1 MHVYLVGEKREWLLG
16 RVEPGSVAT
25 LRIPHE
31 SLEGNP
37 GFVRLAVLAGS
48 QATLMAARDARA
60 RSTISQPA
68 SSLLARQW
76 RFAQGE
82 LTSRGLNAGH

>member
-1 MHVYLVGEKREWLLG
+1 M
-16 RVEPGSVAT
+16 AT
-25 LRIPHE
+25 LRIPDE
-31 SLEGNP
+31 SVESNP
-37 GFVRLAVLAGS
+37 GFVRLAVLAGG

-60 RSTISQPA
+60 RLTISQPA

-82 LTSRGLNAGH
+82 LTSRGLNAAR